1 MRCAKCGGLMNW
13 EEFFSVMTESLPWS
27 YKGYRCIDCGE
38 IIDPIILQNRRLF
51 QNGGEDKKLTRVLE
65 KCKKT

>member
-1 MRCAKCGGLMNW
+1 MRCAKCGGLINW

-38 IIDPIILQNRRLF
+38 IIDPTIFRNRRLS
-51 QNGGEDKKLTRVLE
+51 QNENEDEKLTGAVE
-65 KCKKT
+65 KCK